1 MALFG
6 KGNTFGTGRP
16 PGSRNKAT
24 ALLDEIGREGVED
37 VIRKITEAAKEGDVR
52 AASLLLARLWPR
64 GRGRP
69 VVLDLPPIE
78 TAADIIRANAAVI
91 AQMAEG
97 EITPEEAAKVVHV
110 LELQRRVLETYE
122 IEKGI
127 QALETERTGLHLLP
141 MAA

>member
-1 MALFG
+1 MPLFE

-24 ALLDEIGREGVED
+24 ALLDEIANEGIED
-37 VIRKITEAAKEGDVR
+37 VIRKVAEAAKAGDIR

-78 TAADIIRANAAVI
+78 TAADIVQAHAAVI

-97 EITPEEAAKVVHV
+97 EVTPEEAAKVGHV
-110 LELQRRVLETYE
+110 LELHRRALETCE
-122 IEKGI
+122 IENRI
-127 QALETERTGLHLLP
+127 EAPETERTGLHLLP